1 MLFKNILYQFCI
13 NYQDICVPNMSRSTP
28 HFPICFCSFIY
39 NIPLCANSSSSCS
52 AVLIVFYYLQH
63 TFIQID
69 FKAKHPVMVC
79 FLSTNLALTGHG
91 PKGESTRSEAK
102 LEVMPG
108 TCPSTMKTPGSFFYI
123 KGFINF
129 LVLARPWVEHV
140 QPLHTFLSH
149 FKHR

>member
-1 MLFKNILYQFCI
+1 
-13 NYQDICVPNMSRSTP
+13 MSRSTP

-39 NIPLCANSSSSCS
+39 NIPLCVNSSSSCS

-79 FLSTNLALTGHG
+79 FLSTNLALAGHG

-102 LEVMPG
+102 LEVLPG
-108 TCPSTMKTPGSFFYI
+108 TCPSTMKTPGSFFILKASLTSSSWPGPGLSTYSPSI
-123 KGFINF
+123 HSSLISNTDDIFNF
-129 LVLARPWVEHV
+129 LPANCSAL
-140 QPLHTFLSH
+140 LF
-149 FKHR
+149 